1 MSQNITFFNKRSSF
15 SSGCF
20 DMLEAAL
27 AAVFT
32 VRPVK
37 ARFHRDIR
45 YIKIIVIHDKDRSIC
60 QINIKSYI

>member
-1 MSQNITFFNKRSSF
+1 
-15 SSGCF
+15 
-20 DMLEAAL
+20 MLEAAL